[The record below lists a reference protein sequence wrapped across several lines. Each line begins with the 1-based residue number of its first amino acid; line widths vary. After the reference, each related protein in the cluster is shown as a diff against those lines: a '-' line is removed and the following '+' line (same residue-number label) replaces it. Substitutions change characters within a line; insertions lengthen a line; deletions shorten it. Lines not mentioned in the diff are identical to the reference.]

1 MQILK
6 VGSRVSSHFRDSAI
20 LAMRT
25 DGIVLLR
32 SAVSLSSVYQL
43 NTKMQADLDMWQL
56 EESKSRKDNPWA
68 SLRPPPFAPFLFRDI
83 VFNTHAIDVC
93 RELLGPDA
101 TLTTL
106 GANTSWPGQTEPQPV
121 HRDVPSGPIDA
132 CPGIVINI
140 PLVDFTVENG
150 ATMIYPGTHTIPVE
164 GRGITE
170 EMIASQA
177 SRPPLQTTDM
187 TRGDLV
193 IRDLRLWHHG
203 MPNLTA
209 SERRIMLAM
218 VVINPHYRGADESGF
233 KGFEAEEGTQEFFT
247 HPDLSAS
254 VQFVSDVD
262 YWHGVHSLPKTDLF
276 MEYRWRMAKNR
287 KKKRK

>member
-93 RELLGPDA
+93 RELLGPCWVVSGVELVSRGCR
-101 TLTTL
+101 TCL
-106 GANTSWPGQTEPQPV
+106 GGEKF
-121 HRDVPSGPIDA
+121 R
-132 CPGIVINI
+132 
-140 PLVDFTVENG
+140 
-150 ATMIYPGTHTIPVE
+150 
-164 GRGITE
+164 GRG
-170 EMIASQA
+170 A
-177 SRPPLQTTDM
+177 LFF
-187 TRGDLV
+187 
-193 IRDLRLWHHG
+193 
-203 MPNLTA
+203 
-209 SERRIMLAM
+209 
-218 VVINPHYRGADESGF
+218 GF
-233 KGFEAEEGTQEFFT
+233 VGCGI
-247 HPDLSAS
+247 D
-254 VQFVSDVD
+254 
-262 YWHGVHSLPKTDLF
+262 
-276 MEYRWRMAKNR
+276 
-287 KKKRK
+287 